1 MPGERVLVIDDSPT
15 ILKVV
20 QLVLTKAGYD
30 VVLAADGEEG
40 IERAKESV
48 PDLVLLDFVMPKL
61 NGYQVCRAFGESE
74 ELSRVP
80 VVLMSAKGDQVGE
93 RFVKVMGIVDYI
105 TKPFSPEAITAVV
118 EHTLAKYRQRQR
130 GSFTEEIDVSEMVE
144 MSDETPASG
153 SHAGF
158 TGNLSGG
165 GDLQTLDLGPKQKKT
180 ERMRRAVSADNHEHE
195 REHDSADEAPDADVP
210 DDGLDTTTSR
220 GIRLPAQPSL
230 ADPEKRAALEE
241 ARESLLAALTSTEP
255 ELAARL
261 RDRLDLATL
270 LPILSRAAKP
280 FVGDLDDATVLRGS
294 LGPVPIVEVLSLL
307 ATQRQSG
314 LLRIWKRGESSE
326 LPRAEIAW
334 KQGKIEFI
342 AAENFGDSFLLGRFL
357 VEQRCVAAADLD
369 LFLRNRGPSK
379 KPIGQQLQKLGYL
392 TQEDLRRAL
401 QRQSTERLYEVLRWP
416 AGRFAFAATRELPPL
431 ALDAALQLEVDGLLM
446 EGVRRIDEWHLIE
459 RDIDDFDAVFLRN
472 EEAVQNLGRAKLTR
486 DELAVLE
493 LTNGKNSVKEIIKQ
507 SRLGSFEV
515 SKMLYRLLNVRLV
528 RRKVAPVAVSQ

>member
-20 QLVLTKAGYD
+20 QLVLTKAGYE

-40 IERAKESV
+40 IERAREVV

-74 ELSRVP
+74 ALSHVP

-118 EHTLAKYRQRQR
+118 EHTLTKYRQRR
-130 GSFTEEIDVSEMVE
+130 GPSTTEELDVSEMVE
-144 MSDETPASG
+144 MSEETPPTG
-153 SHAGF
+153 SLAGR
-158 TGNLSGG
+158 
-165 GDLQTLDLGPKQKKT
+165 DLMQTLDLAPNRRRT
-180 ERMRRAVSADNHEHE
+180 ERTAAVNSAEGQALAEAASDEA
-195 REHDSADEAPDADVP
+195 RDSAGV
-210 DDGLDTTTSR
+210 TTSR
-220 GIRLPAQPSL
+220 GLRLPSVHAVVDPSKL
-230 ADPEKRAALEE
+230 AAIDD
-241 ARESLLAALTSTEP
+241 AREAILAAIGSSEP
-255 ELAARL
+255 ELVARL
-261 RDRLDLATL
+261 RDRLDPATL
-270 LPILSRAAKP
+270 MPILRTAAKP
-280 FVGDLDDATVLRGS
+280 FLDDLDEATVLRGS

-314 LLRIWKRGESSE
+314 LLRVWKKGDSGD

-334 KQGKIEFI
+334 KQGKIEFV

-357 VEQRCVAAADLD
+357 VEQRCIAAADLD

-401 QRQSTERLYEVLRWP
+401 QRQSTERLYEALRWP

-431 ALDAALQLEVDGLLM
+431 ALDAALGLDVDGLLM

-459 RDIDDFDAVFLRN
+459 RDIDDFDTVFLRN

-515 SKMLYRLLNVRLV
+515 SKMLYRLLNVRLI

>member
-20 QLVLTKAGYD
+20 QLVLTKAGYE
-30 VVLAADGEEG
+30 VALAADGEEG
-40 IERAKESV
+40 IERARELL

-74 ELSRVP
+74 QLKHVP

-118 EHTLAKYRQRQR
+118 EHTLTKYRNKR
-130 GSFTEEIDVSEMVE
+130 SSTTEELDVSEMVE
-144 MSDETPASG
+144 MSEETPPTG
-153 SHAGF
+153 S
-158 TGNLSGG
+158 LVG
-165 GDLQTLDLGPKQKKT
+165 GDLVQTLDLLPKGRTT
-180 ERMRRAVSADNHEHE
+180 ERLRAVRN
-195 REHDSADEAPDADVP
+195 PDGDATPVGGTET
-210 DDGLDTTTSR
+210 DGSGEPTTHR
-220 GIRLPAQPSL
+220 GMTLPALS
-230 ADPEKRAALEE
+230 AIDPEKRAALDE
-241 ARESLLAALTSTEP
+241 AREAILAALTSTEP

-261 RDRLDLATL
+261 RDRLDPGAL
-270 LPILSRAAKP
+270 LPIIRSAARP
-280 FVGDLDDATVLRGS
+280 FVDDLDESTVLRGS

-307 ATQRQSG
+307 ASQRQSG
-314 LLRIWKRGESSE
+314 LLRVWKKGDGEQ
-326 LPRAEIAW
+326 PRAELAW
-334 KQGKIEFI
+334 KLGKIEFV
-342 AAENFGDSFLLGRFL
+342 AAENFGEGFLLGRFL
-357 VEQRCVAAADLD
+357 VEQRCIAAADLD

-401 QRQSTERLYEVLRWP
+401 HRQSTERIYEVLRWP
-416 AGRFAFAATRELPPL
+416 AGRFAFAAMRELPPL
-431 ALDAALQLEVDGLLM
+431 ALDAALGLEVDSVLM

-459 RDIDDFDAVFLRN
+459 REIDDFDAVFLRN

-493 LTNGKNSVKEIIKQ
+493 LTNGKNSVREIIKQ
-507 SRLGSFEV
+507 ARLGSFEV
-515 SKMLYRLLNVRLV
+515 SKMLYRLLNVRLI
-528 RRKVAPVAVSQ
+528 RRKVAPVVVS